1 MGVGFGGICMKIPT
15 AIQASSKLYYFVLHA
30 PRRLYY
36 HMKTWAPSP
45 LALPLNERG
54 GQRDVGVIFS
64 SPWYLRRSGTL
75 NITLILV
82 VHQSTRAHAPTQLS
96 PEPALPARRR
106 AATPPRN
113 DVSRRREEIRSLR
126 ASQQFARISR
136 FDQ

>member
-54 GQRDVGVIFS
+54 GQRDVYRCVGDG
-64 SPWYLRRSGTL
+64 RG
-75 NITLILV
+75 
-82 VHQSTRAHAPTQLS
+82 
-96 PEPALPARRR
+96 PAVRLCGR
-106 AATPPRN
+106 AALYFESGAVAAHGRVGGRPLQGRVGTEVRP
-113 DVSRRREEIRSLR
+113 DTG
-126 ASQQFARISR
+126 
-136 FDQ
+136 